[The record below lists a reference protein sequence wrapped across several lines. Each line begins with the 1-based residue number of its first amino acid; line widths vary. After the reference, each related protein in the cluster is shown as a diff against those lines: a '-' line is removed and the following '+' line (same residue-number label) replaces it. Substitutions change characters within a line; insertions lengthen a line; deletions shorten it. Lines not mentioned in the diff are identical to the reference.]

1 MKTTENKYT
10 ITEEPTIRVGIV
22 DGPTVRVSTP
32 GGAVREVGRAE
43 VDAAGGELR
52 PTLEMAEPQLGEA
65 EPGEA
70 AFELCDVAIG
80 IGFHWE
86 RLEPQRFEGSLLLR
100 SSADNDTDIIAIN
113 EIGVEAYLRSVVCSE
128 MKADA
133 PEEFLKAHAVSSP
146 MSGSIRRDAAQSPD
160 SP

>member
-80 IGFHWE
+80 IGFH
-86 RLEPQRFEGSLLLR
+86 
-100 SSADNDTDIIAIN
+100 
-113 EIGVEAYLRSVVCSE
+113 
-128 MKADA
+128 
-133 PEEFLKAHAVSSP
+133 
-146 MSGSIRRDAAQSPD
+146 
-160 SP
+160 